1 MTPDR
6 SPQDPSYAEML
17 GEVVSLSVGFVVAL
31 LPLLLTAVPGLVLL
45 LFLPAVLLLAVAA
58 LPLVLAAVLL
68 GPPVL
73 LVRSLR
79 RRRAQASGVRGA

>member
-1 MTPDR
+1 MTTDH
-6 SPQDPSYAEML
+6 SPQDPSFAEML
-17 GEVVSLSVGFVVAL
+17 GEVVSLSVGFVVAPLPFL
-31 LPLLLTAVPGLVLL
+31 LISVPGLVLL
-45 LFLPAVLLLAVAA
+45 IVLPAVLLLAVAA
-58 LPLVLAAVLL
+58 LPVALAAVLL

>member
-1 MTPDR
+1 MTTDR
-6 SPQDPSYAEML
+6 PPQEPSFAEML

-45 LFLPAVLLLAVAA
+45 LVLPAVLLLAVAA
-58 LPLVLAAVLL
+58 LPVVIAALLL

-73 LVRSLR
+73 LVRALR